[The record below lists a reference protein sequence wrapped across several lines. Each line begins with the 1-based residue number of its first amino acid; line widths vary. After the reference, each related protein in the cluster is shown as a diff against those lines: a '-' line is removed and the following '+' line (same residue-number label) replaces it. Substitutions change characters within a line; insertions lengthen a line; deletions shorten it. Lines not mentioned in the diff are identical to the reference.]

1 MEEKAGMKY
10 FSIDLEGNSLP
21 PLESVQKCLEFLNNA
36 KYIKL
41 KNF

>member
-10 FSIDLEGNSLP
+10 FSIDLEGHYLP